1 MTKYRHELKQE
12 ISPADAAALRQRL
25 RAVAVPDAHAEGGSY
40 EIRSLYFDNL
50 SDKAL
55 REKLYGIS
63 RREKFRLR
71 CYNREFSLV
80 YLEKKSKLDGLCAK
94 ARCTLTQ
101 EEAERVI
108 ACDAGYMSSSEKAL
122 VRELGLKCSTQ
133 CLRPKTLVDY
143 KREPF
148 VYPAGNVR
156 VTLDSDIRTG
166 LGCTDFFDPDCVT
179 VPAGDA
185 GIILEIKWDEF
196 LPDIIRDVVQLG
208 NVRSSAFSKYAACR
222 AYG

>member
-1 MTKYRHELKQE
+1 MKYRHELKQE

-71 CYNREFSLV
+71 CYNRDFSLV

-94 ARCTLTQ
+94 TRCPLTR

-108 ACDAGYMSSSEKAL
+108 ACDTGYMSSSEKEL

-143 KREPF
+143 TREPF

-179 VPAGDA
+179 VPAGDS
-185 GIILEIKWDEF
+185 GIVLEIKWDEF

-222 AYG
+222 IYG